1 MASQSKEDR
10 FPKEEKL
17 TPTIKKEYSINK
29 DMEKKTHHVD
39 IHNVGEHNPDNR
51 FMLHNS
57 AEEQYDYWKKNNPD
71 CVPIGFCEEAC
82 KVTFGFKRI
91 AFVFEDEK
99 GNRYYV
105 HVPENWKE
113 LELELK

>member
-1 MASQSKEDR
+1 
-10 FPKEEKL
+10 
-17 TPTIKKEYSINK
+17 
-29 DMEKKTHHVD
+29 MEKKTHHVD